1 MLMAHRAAIQWIN
14 KLSPS
19 DWGIRLFVSFMNIVQ
34 KKMKKQDDKV
44 SLFPVV
50 VLAIYFTTH
59 SVMFIGV
66 AAIVVV
72 LSNVCKMIII

>member
-1 MLMAHRAAIQWIN
+1 MLMAHRAAIQRIN